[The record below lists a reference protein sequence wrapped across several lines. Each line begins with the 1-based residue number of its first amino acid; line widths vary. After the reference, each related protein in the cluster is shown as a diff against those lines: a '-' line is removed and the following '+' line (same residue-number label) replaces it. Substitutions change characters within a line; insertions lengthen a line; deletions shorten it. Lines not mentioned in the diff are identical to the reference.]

1 MFISSDRKCYKS
13 YTVLSGM
20 FIFRSNVTD
29 QTGMEQRNVPDGLT
43 NKSAPE
49 HSAAVLC
56 WQYSTEISSP
66 SFMRTVTVIWTLEY
80 AETE

>member
-1 MFISSDRKCYKS
+1 
-13 YTVLSGM
+13 M

-29 QTGMEQRNVPDGLT
+29 QIGMEQRNVPDGLT

-56 WQYSTEISSP
+56 WQYSQKYLLRVLWEP
-66 SFMRTVTVIWTLEY
+66 
-80 AETE
+80 